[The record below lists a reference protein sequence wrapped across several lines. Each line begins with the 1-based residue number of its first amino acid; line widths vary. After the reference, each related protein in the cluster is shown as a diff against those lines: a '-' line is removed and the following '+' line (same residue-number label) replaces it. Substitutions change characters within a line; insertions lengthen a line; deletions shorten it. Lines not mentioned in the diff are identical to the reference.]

1 MRNEKYTQKSKQ
13 ARKPAVTDEFA
24 PLADLLGNL
33 IAKYASVLDPDDG
46 EKAPDTV
53 RTAPLEGRDEL

>member
-46 EKAPDTV
+46 EKESKD
-53 RTAPLEGRDEL
+53 LNSEDDNGI